1 MADFLCNCAGSGIR
15 LPHFW
20 ERCVGSG
27 HSSLA
32 LRADYQAQLKRCSRE
47 LGFQKVRFHGWFL
60 EEMSLVLGE
69 GKKLEYSFLNA
80 DRIVDFL
87 DSIQMQ
93 PLVELS
99 FMPEPLASGSQT
111 VFRYRGNITPPK
123 NYRQWK
129 TVVKKLLAHWRD
141 FYGAKKMRDWFFEV
155 WNEPNGPTFW
165 SGKQSDYFKLYQYT
179 AEAVKEV
186 DADFSVGGPATAQN
200 KWIPQF
206 LDHCRRHQL
215 PVDFVSTHHYPNDP
229 PLDKMAATTSGQLA
243 HCRRSRLREQARD
256 ARREAGALPLFYT
269 EWNTSSDDRDPL
281 HDQSYAAAFI
291 IKTILEANG
300 LVDLYSFWVFTDIF
314 AETGFASRPFHGGFG
329 LMTLHGVPKPSYR
342 AFELLHGL
350 GEELLISDGLHP
362 TLDVWFVR
370 GSKKITVLL
379 TNSALPEHEIKTERA
394 QIKLENAGRPSSV
407 TIERIDEDNANPRR
421 AWQEMGR
428 PEYLKPGQIEELETA
443 SKMMRQKLPFTFS
456 NGVIAFD
463 LNVPPH
469 GVAAITIE
477 LANGKK

>member
-1 MADFLCNCAGSGIR
+1 MADFFCNGAGAEIR

-32 LRADYQAQLKRCSRE
+32 LRADYQSQLARCSRE

-60 EEMSLVLGE
+60 DEMSLVLAKD
-69 GKKLEYSFLNA
+69 KKLEYSFLNA

-87 DSIQMQ
+87 NSIKMQ

-99 FMPEPLASGSQT
+99 FMPEPLASGGQT

-129 TVVKKLLAHWRD
+129 IVVKKLLTHWRD
-141 FYGAKKMRDWFFEV
+141 FYGAEKMRDWFFEV
-155 WNEPNGPTFW
+155 WNEPNWPAFW
-165 SGKQSDYFKLYQYT
+165 TGQQADYFKLYQYT

-200 KWIPQF
+200 KWIPEF
-206 LDHCRRHQL
+206 LEYCRRHHL

-229 PLDKMAATTSGQLA
+229 PLDKMADTTSGQLA
-243 HCRRSRLREQARD
+243 HARRSILREQASD
-256 ARREAGALPLFYT
+256 AKREAGTLPLFYT

-291 IKTILEANG
+291 IKTIFEANG
-300 LVDLYSFWVFTDIF
+300 LVDLYSFWVFSDIF
-314 AETGFASRPFHGGFG
+314 AENNFASEPFHGGFG
-329 LMTLHGVPKPSYR
+329 LMTVHGVPKPAYR

-350 GEELLISDGLHP
+350 GEQLLVSDGLHA

-370 GSKKITVLL
+370 GPGKITVLL
-379 TNSALPEHEIKTERA
+379 TNSALPEHEIHPERA
-394 QIKLENAGRPSSV
+394 HIKLENVARPVSV
-407 TIERIDEDNANPRR
+407 HIERIDEDNANPRR

-428 PEYLKPGQIEELETA
+428 PEYLKPRQIEKLEAA
-443 SKMMRQKLPFTFS
+443 SKMPRQKQPFTFS
-456 NGVIAFD
+456 AGVISFD
-463 LNVPPH
+463 VNMPPH
-469 GVAAITIE
+469 SVAAITIN
-477 LANGKK
+477 LAASKK